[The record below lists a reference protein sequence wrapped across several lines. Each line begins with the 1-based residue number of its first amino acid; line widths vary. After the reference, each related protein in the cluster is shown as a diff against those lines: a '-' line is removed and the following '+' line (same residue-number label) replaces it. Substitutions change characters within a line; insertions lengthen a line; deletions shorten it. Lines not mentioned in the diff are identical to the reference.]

1 MIEENQQPNTLKHF
15 RANNFIVVFLIFLLI
30 GASFF
35 IGVLY
40 TKVQG
45 YESGAGS
52 ARPVTAGNNNVP
64 SAPSVAPRELTAGDI
79 KPIGKNDHIRENP
92 NARIALIEYSDLECP
107 FCKRFHPTAK
117 QVIYTY
123 KDDVMW
129 VYRHFPLDQ
138 IHPKADKEAEATEC
152 AYKLA
157 GNEGFWKMTN
167 KIFEVTPS
175 NNGLDLATLPDLA
188 NEIGINK
195 VSFKSCLDSGEMAAH
210 VEDDFQSGI
219 KAGVTGTPGN
229 ILFDTKTGEIRIIP
243 GAVPFDQ
250 MKQAIDE
257 LLKS

>member
-1 MIEENQQPNTLKHF
+1 
-15 RANNFIVVFLIFLLI
+15 
-30 GASFF
+30 
-35 IGVLY
+35 
-40 TKVQG
+40 
-45 YESGAGS
+45 
-52 ARPVTAGNNNVP
+52 
-64 SAPSVAPRELTAGDI
+64 
-79 KPIGKNDHIRENP
+79 
-92 NARIALIEYSDLECP
+92 
-107 FCKRFHPTAK
+107 
-117 QVIYTY
+117 
-123 KDDVMW
+123 MW